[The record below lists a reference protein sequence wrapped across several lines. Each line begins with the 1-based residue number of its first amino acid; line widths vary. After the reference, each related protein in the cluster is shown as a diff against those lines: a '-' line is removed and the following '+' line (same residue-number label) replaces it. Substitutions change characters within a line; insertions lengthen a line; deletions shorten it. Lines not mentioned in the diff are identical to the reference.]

1 MAHVHRNANDWADT
15 PNTIMYCKGHP
26 ECRRFGYARGGSLQ
40 GSNFEP
46 EGNKQRGSTSVIWPR
61 MRAAVR
67 WHTACSRYMLALGD
81 TAAAGDSLA
90 QTISEPALIAG
101 LLSCQCFTLTA
112 RTEARANGRASYGEL
127 SAVPKCHPCIS
138 LALVRFLPS
147 QWTPSETWACRS
159 GEILWAFMAR
169 DGPALVL
176 AMGFGRIG

>member
-1 MAHVHRNANDWADT
+1 MILPRTHLLLAAGGLANGIFALHTGTKCSGWRQPCANDVRTSID
-15 PNTIMYCKGHP
+15 
-26 ECRRFGYARGGSLQ
+26 CRTAIVPVLHLAARIG
-40 GSNFEP
+40 E
-46 EGNKQRGSTSVIWPR
+46 
-61 MRAAVR
+61 
-67 WHTACSRYMLALGD
+67 
-81 TAAAGDSLA
+81 
-90 QTISEPALIAG
+90 
-101 LLSCQCFTLTA
+101 
-112 RTEARANGRASYGEL
+112 RANGRASYGEL

>member
-1 MAHVHRNANDWADT
+1 
-15 PNTIMYCKGHP
+15 MYCKGHP